1 MASVTLLVKYKFVP
15 LQKRMGGG
23 GKQYKALHNT
33 VIIFTQTTV
42 IAIISINKYQI
53 SLERKQNAVK
63 LLCHCLHYCQMA

>member
-1 MASVTLLVKYKFVP
+1 MASVTLLLKYKFVP
-15 LQKRMGGG
+15 LQKRMGR
-23 GKQYKALHNT
+23 GKQYEALHNT